1 VLGVHEVG
9 PVLGRRFGRLGGAL
23 TAGLPLNPEPI
34 TTATCT
40 RGPVAAATSAGIAAA
55 VALPTMWARSAAAA
69 AAPGR

>member
-1 VLGVHEVG
+1 MIVDGG
-9 PVLGRRFGRLGGAL
+9 PVGRFGCFFGAV
-23 TAGLPLNPEPI
+23 TASLPLNPGPI

-40 RGPVAAATSAGIAAA
+40 RGPVIAATAAGHRRRP